1 MRTIQVDV
9 LPADGLHAVRGH
21 GLGHRDDLGLV
32 ADVVRRVGVWL
43 ERLGAVPVC
52 SAARPRQ
59 SGLERSSVRAEQSVS
74 RGVQRLSQV
83 HHVFHPNGGTLETPL
98 SYACA
103 DERSSASGSRR
114 RSGMP
119 ELKLAAISRRRN
131 QLAAKERAA
140 VCGCGP
146 GLWPGTGQTRVQ
158 VKAGLWWVFCRSS
171 VGTCRVLVCPRA
183 GFALLSADLPAADE
197 GARRRRCGARV
208 SEKRR
213 PHTPHNGAMAKAID
227 KWKGFDQG

>member
-43 ERLGAVPVC
+43 ERLRTVPVC
-52 SAARPRQ
+52 TGR
-59 SGLERSSVRAEQSVS
+59 SVRAEQSVS

-171 VGTCRVLVCPRA
+171 VGTCRVT
-183 GFALLSADLPAADE
+183 GLSE
-197 GARRRRCGARV
+197 SWHG
-208 SEKRR
+208 
-213 PHTPHNGAMAKAID
+213 
-227 KWKGFDQG
+227 